1 MNTVKKVVSI
11 LFSDIKGYSKVTDD
25 QLKEVVSSEFKKIQQ
40 KILTA
45 DNHFYANTWGDALLV
60 CSYDYLDLAN
70 IALNLR
76 DEFKKTN
83 WKRLRLPELAIRVGV
98 HTQKITLILNDENK
112 VTDISGSGVDTTARI
127 EPIVEPNKVFA
138 SSLFC
143 EHLKE
148 EDNLNINITTLGK
161 RQLAKN
167 YKEMELFELTWD
179 FEVQSIIIEDIVEKS
194 FDIPIPKIKKEF
206 TDIDIKEF
214 LVSSFPTV
222 LNYFKQASSEVE
234 KQYPNIKITINEV
247 SSSKFICTLYVN
259 DNEQHKCKI
268 WFDKDS
274 SSFGNMNQISYAEGF
289 YDVDNDNSMN
299 DWLSIKDNGYEL
311 YFSKPTM
318 YFGNLS
324 DEIMNKEKWSSY
336 DSSKYLWLRF
346 TERLEHVYI

>member
-40 KILTA
+40 KILTE

-60 CSYDYLDLAN
+60 CSYDYFDLAN

-83 WKRLRLPELAIRVGV
+83 WKRLGLPELSIRIGV
-98 HTQKITLILNDENK
+98 HTQKITLILDNENR

-138 SSLFC
+138 SNLFC

-161 RQLAKN
+161 KQLAKN

-179 FEVQSIIIEDIVEKS
+179 FEEQDIAQNNTNNS

-206 TDIDIKEF
+206 KDIEEKEF
-214 LVSSFPTV
+214 LKSSFSTI
-222 LNYFKQASSEVE
+222 LNYFKQASKEVE
-234 KQYPNIKITINEV
+234 KQYLNIKITITEV

-268 WFDKDS
+268 WFDKES
-274 SSFGNMNQISYAEGF
+274 NSFGNMNQISYAEGF
-289 YDVDNDNSMN
+289 HDVNNDNSMN
-299 DWLSIKDNGYEL
+299 DWISIENDGYEL
-311 YFSKPTM
+311 YFSKTSM

-346 TERLEHVYI
+346 TEQLAHVYI